1 MVRVLIF
8 SRQDG
13 VSHQSVKDI
22 NMPNK
27 RDSNKIQLGFWVD
40 KELKQ
45 RLVEDA
51 AKQNISLSEF
61 VINILHNELK
71 NSDKK

>member
-1 MVRVLIF
+1 
-8 SRQDG
+8 
-13 VSHQSVKDI
+13 
-22 NMPNK
+22 MPNK